1 MLESKPKWVA
11 LYSQTGSELR
21 DICANLKRH
30 PDIILCN
37 NRESASYQSHED
49 IESYL
54 LNLKPGI
61 VTLHGYL
68 KILSPEV
75 CARHRIINGHPGP
88 IHRYSDLKGKDPQI
102 RWFMNQSN
110 YSVMGTVIHEVI
122 PEVDEGKIISYMEST
137 GFPENLN
144 DTISQLKTMS
154 VMLWINL
161 LKEIL

>member
-21 DICANLKRH
+21 DICANLNRR

-49 IESYL
+49 IESHL
-54 LNLKPGI
+54 LSLEPSL

-68 KILSPEV
+68 RILSSEV
-75 CARHRIINGHPGP
+75 CSRHSIINGHPGP
-88 IHRYSDLKGKDPQI
+88 IHRYSELKGKDPQI

-110 YSVMGTVIHEVI
+110 YSVMGAVIHEVI
-122 PEVDEGKIISYMEST
+122 PEVDEGEIISYMEST
-137 GFPENLN
+137 SFPENLN

-154 VMLWINL
+154 VMMWCNL
-161 LKEIL
+161 LKELL